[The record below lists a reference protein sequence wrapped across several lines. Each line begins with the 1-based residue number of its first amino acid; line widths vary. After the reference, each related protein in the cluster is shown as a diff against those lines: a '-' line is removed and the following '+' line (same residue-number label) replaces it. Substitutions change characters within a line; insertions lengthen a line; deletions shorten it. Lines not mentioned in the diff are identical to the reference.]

1 MCHAAMAW
9 YPVLRRGT
17 DASVT
22 IAMHKLEVEEHANDW
37 LRVIRW
43 ASLALALS
51 LAVLPWIRTM
61 SWIMHSGHVSV
72 RWYPGILYLL

>member
-9 YPVLRRGT
+9 YLVLRRGT
-17 DASVT
+17 DASVM
-22 IAMHKLEVEEHANDW
+22 IAMHESEVEEHTNDR

-43 ASLALALS
+43 ASLALALY

-72 RWYPGILYLL
+72 RRYPGILYLL